1 MLREGVDG
9 RVVPAPPALPERE
22 PVVVALER
30 RVVLD
35 ARPTLGL
42 LAAGFAAD
50 RALGTSAAGVEP
62 AAPGSA
68 AAAAAG
74 ADWAAAA
81 ATGLG
86 RGGVGP
92 GPGPRG
98 WGGGGG
104 VAMALGCGAEGKTG
118 LGDRGLSPQA

>member
-86 RGGVGP
+86 RGV
-92 GPGPRG
+92 
-98 WGGGGG
+98 G
-104 VAMALGCGAEGKTG
+104 VAMAQGCGAEGKTG